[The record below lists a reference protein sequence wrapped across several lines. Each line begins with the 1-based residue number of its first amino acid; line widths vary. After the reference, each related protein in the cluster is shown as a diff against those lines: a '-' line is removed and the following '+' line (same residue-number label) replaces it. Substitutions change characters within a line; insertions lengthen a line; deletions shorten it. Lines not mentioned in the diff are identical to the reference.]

1 MNQMNDYQDGAK
13 SPGPCGYCKKVV
25 PTTLKSETLSMC
37 EGLEEVEN
45 VLVRVC
51 DECGNMVSIPARS
64 LPPIHQARRKIIESG
79 MAPDSGGMTTELKS
93 KVDAR
98 KNSNNKTERDYP
110 QEYPLVAA
118 AG

>member
-1 MNQMNDYQDGAK
+1 MIDYRDGAK

-25 PTTLKSETLSMC
+25 PSTLTKVTLSLC

-45 VLVRVC
+45 VLVDVC
-51 DECGNMVSIPARS
+51 DECGNMISIPAQS
-64 LPPIHQARRKIIESG
+64 LPPIQQAHKKIDESG
-79 MAPDSGGMTTELKS
+79 MVSNGDEITTELKS
-93 KVDAR
+93 IVDAR
-98 KNSNNKTERDYP
+98 KISNKNTMRDYP

>member
-1 MNQMNDYQDGAK
+1 MNDNQDGAK

-25 PTTLKSETLSMC
+25 PSTLTKVTLSLC
-37 EGLEEVEN
+37 EGLEEIEN
-45 VLVRVC
+45 VLVRIC
-51 DECGNMVSIPARS
+51 DECRNMISIPAQS

-79 MAPDSGGMTTELKS
+79 RVPDSGGITTELKS

-98 KNSNNKTERDYP
+98 KSFNKSTEVDYL

>member
-1 MNQMNDYQDGAK
+1 MLDYREGAK

-25 PTTLKSETLSMC
+25 PSTLTKVTLSLC

-45 VLVRVC
+45 VLVDVC
-51 DECGNMVSIPARS
+51 DECGNMISIPAQS
-64 LPPIHQARRKIIESG
+64 LPPIQQAHKKIDESG
-79 MAPDSGGMTTELKS
+79 MVSDRDEITTELKS
-93 KVDAR
+93 FVDAS
-98 KNSNNKTERDYP
+98 KISNNNTVRDYP